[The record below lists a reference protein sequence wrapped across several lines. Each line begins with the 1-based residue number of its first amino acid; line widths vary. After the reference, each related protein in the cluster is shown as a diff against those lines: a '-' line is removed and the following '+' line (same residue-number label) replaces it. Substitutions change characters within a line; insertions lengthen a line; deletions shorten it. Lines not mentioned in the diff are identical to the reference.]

1 MGKISNSINHYLS
14 DNRRFADLF
23 NGVCFHGETV
33 VRAEDLSENTQVY
46 YGVTGKA
53 DKNLGIRQTGSSERY
68 PERRNLT
75 RDICKQLKSGGMLRI
90 LAVENQEKVDYTMP
104 YRCME
109 YDVMEY
115 GKQLATLRK
124 KNLQENPKNIAEK
137 IGGIKKTDRIVP
149 VYTICLYHG
158 EDAWDGPRTL
168 GDMMDFGDK
177 DDGFRQIF
185 KDYPMH
191 LYCLNEAH
199 DLQLFHTEVGMLFKA
214 LQYRKDR
221 AGLRDLV
228 QRDERYRHV
237 DADTLETMS
246 VMLNLPSIWRERG
259 NYMEQN
265 EENEEGYD
273 MCQAIRE
280 WAEEERSIGRKEGR
294 QEGRQE
300 GHQTGFQESR
310 RIIVRNMLLRGM
322 TNEDIMA
329 IAECDQ
335 EFIDKVRT
343 NPPENHNL

>member
-23 NGVCFHGETV
+23 NGICFRGETV
-33 VRAEDLSENTQVY
+33 VRAEDLSESTQIY
-46 YGVTGKA
+46 YDITGTADKGQADRRTGK
-53 DKNLGIRQTGSSERY
+53 NEPY
-68 PERRNLT
+68 PKRRDRI
-75 RDICKQLKSGGMLRI
+75 RDICKQLKSGGVLRI

-115 GKQLATLRK
+115 GKQLDILRN
-124 KNLQENPKNIAEK
+124 KNRQESPKNIIGE
-137 IGGIKKTDRIVP
+137 IGGIKKTDRLAP

-158 EDAWDGPRTL
+158 VETWDGPRTL

-177 DDGFRQIF
+177 GDGFRKIF
-185 KDYPMH
+185 KDYPIQ

-199 DLQLFHTEVGMLFKA
+199 SLQLFRTEVGILFQA

-221 AGLRDLV
+221 AGLKNLME
-228 QRDERYRHV
+228 QDERYKSIDV
-237 DADTLETMS
+237 DTLETMS
-246 VMLNLPSIWRERG
+246 VMLELPSIWKNREK
-259 NYMEQN
+259 YMGMN
-265 EENEEGYD
+265 EEDKEEYN

-294 QEGRQE
+294 VEGQ
-300 GHQTGFQESR
+300 QTGFVKGQQTGADEKTR
-310 RIIVRNMLLRGM
+310 TIVRNMLARGM
-322 TNEDIMA
+322 SDADIMA

-335 EFIDKVRT
+335 DFIDRVR
-343 NPPENHNL
+343 LA